1 MFSKNNQP
9 STNSPSSNSSDT
21 NRKPPTPARVRT
33 TGAPSIL
40 SQDLVITGEISTD
53 GDVQIEGRI
62 EGNVKATTL
71 TVGEKGS
78 VNGKITAGKVLIRG
92 KVTGKINATTIEMAE
107 TANVLAD
114 LVQDHL
120 TIANGAFFDGK
131 CTRKTKPAAATAT
144 SSASTPISTPIG
156 KPKT

>member
-1 MFSKNNQP
+1 MFSKNNQSSATPTSNSPVETSRKP
-9 STNSPSSNSSDT
+9 STSTRTKGSN
-21 NRKPPTPARVRT
+21 
-33 TGAPSIL
+33 APSIL
-40 SQDLVITGEISTD
+40 SRDLVITGEISTD
-53 GDVQIEGRI
+53 GDVQIEGRV

-71 TVGEKGS
+71 TIGEKGS

-131 CTRKTKPAAATAT
+131 CTRKTKPAGI
-144 SSASTPISTPIG
+144 SANLSAN

>member
-9 STNSPSSNSSDT
+9 STKPTPSIPKDT
-21 NRKPPTPARVRT
+21 GKKLSTPARSKTAV
-33 TGAPSIL
+33 APSIL
-40 SQDLVITGEISTD
+40 SRDLVITGEISTD
-53 GDVQIEGRI
+53 GDVQIEGRL

-71 TVGEKGS
+71 TVGEQGAI
-78 VNGKITAGKVLIRG
+78 NGKITAGKVLIRG
-92 KVTGKINATTIEMAE
+92 KVTGKINANSIEMAE

-120 TIANGAFFDGK
+120 IIANGAFFDGK
-131 CTRKTKPAAATAT
+131 CTRKTKPPGAPVVA
-144 SSASTPISTPIG
+144 